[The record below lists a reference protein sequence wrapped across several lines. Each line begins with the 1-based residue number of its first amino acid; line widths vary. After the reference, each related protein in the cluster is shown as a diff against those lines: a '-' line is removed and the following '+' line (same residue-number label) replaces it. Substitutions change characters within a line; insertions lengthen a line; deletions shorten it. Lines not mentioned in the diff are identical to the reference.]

1 MKETIKAKITL
12 GIPLTDTE
20 KALYILYFATD
31 EELQQLYDELRQE
44 SASGKTD

>member
-20 KALYILYFATD
+20 KALYILYFASD
-31 EELQQLYDELRQE
+31 EELQQLYDELWQE
-44 SASGKTD
+44 LVNRKVD